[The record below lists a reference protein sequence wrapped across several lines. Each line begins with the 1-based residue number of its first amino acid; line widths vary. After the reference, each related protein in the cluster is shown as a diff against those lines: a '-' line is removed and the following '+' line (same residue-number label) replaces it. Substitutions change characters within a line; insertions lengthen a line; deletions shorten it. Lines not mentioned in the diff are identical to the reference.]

1 MPGSL
6 VLGQVYQINRYDIA
20 LALPNNLTGYIPL
33 TSISDNFTEVV
44 EAIAQDEAGDEK
56 DDTTILDLQS
66 LFYIGQYLRAY
77 VVSTID
83 EIPSGRTGRRHIELS
98 IDPHKVNSGLK
109 KADLVV
115 NSLVQASV
123 SSVEDHGLIMNL
135 GLDDPDIRGF
145 MSSKELGDHVNLS
158 NVQDG
163 IVFLCLVTG
172 LSSNGNIIKLST
184 DSLKAGNIKK
194 GHFLTDA
201 PSVDSFLP
209 GTAVEVLISEVT
221 NFGIAGK
228 VMGML
233 DVTADLIHSG
243 AVTSEKELEKT
254 YKLGNKIIAR
264 IICTFPK
271 AEQKKIGVS
280 LLKHVVSFR
289 SISAPENLLPTAI
302 LPISTILEECRVVKV
317 VNGVGLFVDVN
328 VKGVRGFVHI
338 SKIADEKI
346 ETLSESM
353 GRYKLGSIHKSR
365 IIGYNPMDGLFIVSL
380 EPKVINQQF
389 IRIEDV
395 QVGQTSVGTIE
406 KLIVD
411 ESGVTGMLVNIA
423 DGISGLV
430 PKIHFADIPLQHP
443 ERKFTIGSAVKVR
456 VLSTHLEKRQLR
468 LTLKKTL
475 VNSDDDPWD
484 SYEKLKPGLQAAGT
498 LVKIL
503 SAGAV
508 VQFFGPVR
516 GFLPVSEMSE
526 SYIEDPNKHFRIGQ
540 VVHVRI
546 VSLDAL
552 ERRMIVSCKDASVFE
567 AAQGEALHKLE
578 IGSLVDGAVIEKTRD
593 VIVLELSGSGLK
605 ALLPFGHLADRSDQ
619 KCLSL
624 TKKIRVNQVLK
635 GLVVLKKQ
643 ESGGLVRLSSKP
655 SLVKAASEGKLL
667 KSFDDVIEGAEF
679 PGFVNNVTPT
689 GSFIEFAAGLS
700 GLLLKSHMPDE
711 AKQLPNFGMTR
722 HQSVSCRVLHVDY
735 AQQRFLLTL
744 KPIQDERR
752 SSGLDGSTFPWAGK
766 TLSNPA
772 DDAITTM
779 HDFSLGRLTKARV
792 KSIKQT
798 QMNVELADGVRG
810 RIDVS
815 EVFDSWEDVKD
826 RKHPLQVFS
835 VQQILPVRI
844 LGIHDSRNHRF
855 LPITNRG
862 KAPVFELTAKPSSQ
876 NSQDLD
882 ILTLDK
888 VEVGS
893 TRLVYVNNISENCI
907 WVNLSPNVR
916 GRIGA
921 MDLPDVSLLDDLA
934 KNFPIGSVLRAR
946 VTKVDVVNNRLDL
959 SARMENA
966 NPSRLDEIS
975 KGMILPGRVTRVSD
989 RQILVQLSE
998 NISGPVNLIDMADD
1012 YSQADPSIY
1021 HKNQIIRVCV
1031 NEVDHA
1037 NKRVIMSTRP
1047 SKVLSSSLPVADPE
1061 ITLISLLKI
1070 NDILRG
1076 FVQNVADSGLFVR
1089 IASSLQAFIRV
1100 SDLSDEFLK
1109 DWKSHFEIDQLVRGK
1124 IIAVDPSLN
1133 HVHLSLKQSHMDSN
1147 YIAPLTF
1154 ADMEVGKV
1162 ITGKVRKVEDFGVFI
1177 VVDGSSNVSGL
1188 CHRSELA
1195 DNRTPNPK
1203 KLYNEGDAVQA
1214 KVLKIDLK
1222 KKQISFG
1229 LKASYF
1235 QPSGRLENGLN
1246 ENDDGYGGLKNGEEH
1261 DKEPLVN
1268 KERESQPDLS
1278 DKSGS
1283 DEEMEDDTDNGVRLT
1298 DAHNDF
1304 GTADDFPALEAGAF
1318 DWTGGMNVSGDDNL
1332 ESGFESEMSQP
1343 KKKRRRKA
1351 EIKIDKTGDLDTNGP
1366 QSTADFERLLMGQP
1380 NSSVLWLTY
1389 MAFQLQSG
1397 EVGKAREIAE
1407 RAIKTINIREEAE
1420 KLNVWVALLNLEN
1433 AYGTD
1438 ESLEEVFKRACQYN
1452 DSEEVHE
1459 KLISIY
1465 IQSEK
1470 NDVSYISPTFIPPLN
1485 AAMTNKFCHP
1495 SPTQKADTLFS
1506 TAIKKFSQ
1514 VPSIWYNYATFL
1526 FTTLDAPERARALLP
1541 RAMQSLPPHTHFAL
1555 TKTFAQLE
1563 FTTEHG
1569 SAERGRTIFEGL
1581 LTTFPKRLDLWNVL
1595 LDLEIK
1601 QGPENRDQVRRLF
1614 ERVTSLSMATTGAG
1628 APGTKLKPKQAKSFF
1643 KRWLEYEQKEGDT
1656 KSQERVQM
1664 KAAEYV
1670 KGLTATKA

>member
-1 MPGSL
+1 MQRLVPGSL
-6 VLGQVYQINRYDIA
+6 VLGQVCQINRYDIA

-33 TSISDNFTEVV
+33 TSISDKFTEVV
-44 EAIAQDEAGDEK
+44 EAIAQDEAGDETEE
-56 DDTTILDLQS
+56 TTQLNLQS
-66 LFYIGQYLRAY
+66 LFSISQYLRAY
-77 VVSTID
+77 VVSTSD
-83 EIPSGRTGRRHIELS
+83 EIPSGRMGRRHIELS
-98 IDPHKVNSGLK
+98 IDPHKVNTGLK
-109 KADLVV
+109 KSNIVV
-115 NSLVQASV
+115 NSMIQASV
-123 SSVEDHGLIMNL
+123 LSVEDHGMIMNL
-135 GLDDPDIRGF
+135 GLDDTNIRGF
-145 MSSKELGDHVNLS
+145 MSSKELGHHVNLS
-158 NVQDG
+158 NVPSG
-163 IVFLCLVTG
+163 RVFLCLVTG
-172 LSSNGNIIKLST
+172 LSSNGNVVKLSADT
-184 DSLKAGNIKK
+184 LKAGTIKK

-221 NFGIAGK
+221 SFGVAGK

-243 AVTSEKELEKT
+243 AATSEKEFEKT
-254 YKLGNKIIAR
+254 YRLGTKLPAR
-264 IICTFPK
+264 ITCTFPT

-280 LLKHVVSFR
+280 LLKHVVSFKP
-289 SISAPENLLPTAI
+289 ISAPENMLPTAI

-317 VNGVGLFVDVN
+317 VNGVGLFVDVG
-328 VKGVRGFVHI
+328 VKGVQGFVHI

-353 GRYKLGSIHKSR
+353 GRYKLDSIHKSR

-395 QVGQTSVGTIE
+395 RVGQTVNGMIE
-406 KLIVD
+406 KLIID
-411 ESGVTGMLVNIA
+411 ESGVTGMLVSIA
-423 DGISGLV
+423 EGISGLV
-430 PKIHFADIPLQHP
+430 PKMHFADITLQHP
-443 ERKFTIGSAVKVR
+443 ERKFTVGSAVKAR
-456 VLSTHLEKRQLR
+456 VLSTYLEKRQLR

-475 VNSDDDPWD
+475 VYSDDDPWD
-484 SYEKLKPGLQAAGT
+484 SYDKLKPGLQAPGT

-503 SAGAV
+503 STGAV

-526 SYIEDPNKHFRIGQ
+526 SYIEDPNEHFRIGQ

-552 ERRMIVSCKDASVFE
+552 ERRMMVSCKDASAIG
-567 AAQGEALHKLE
+567 AAQHEALLKLE
-578 IGSLVDGAVIEKTRD
+578 IGCLVEGAVTEKTKD
-593 VIVLELSGSGLK
+593 EIVIELSGSGLK
-605 ALLPFGHLADRSDQ
+605 ALLPFGHLADKSNQ
-619 KCLSL
+619 KCLAL
-624 TKKIRVNQVLK
+624 AKRIRVSQVLK
-635 GLVVLKKQ
+635 GLVVLRKQ
-643 ESGGLVRLSSKP
+643 GCGGLVRLTSKP

-700 GLLLKSHMPDE
+700 GLLLKAHMPDE
-711 AKQLPNFGMTR
+711 AKQLPDFGMSR
-722 HQSVSCRVLHVDY
+722 YQSVSCRVLHVDY
-735 AQQRFLLTL
+735 AQGRFLLTL
-744 KPIQDERR
+744 RPLRHDVQHNG
-752 SSGLDGSTFPWAGK
+752 SDGSNFFLAGK

-772 DDAITTM
+772 DDTITSM
-779 HDFSLGRLTKARV
+779 HDFSLGRLTKARI

-815 EVFDSWEDVKD
+815 EVFDSWEDIKD

-862 KAPVFELTAKPSSQ
+862 KAPVFELSAKPRTR
-876 NSQDLD
+876 NSLDLD
-882 ILTLDK
+882 ILTIDK

-893 TRLVYVNNISENCI
+893 TRLVYVNNISDNCL

-934 KNFPIGSVLRAR
+934 KNFPIGSALRAR
-946 VTKVDVVNNRLDL
+946 VIKVDIANNQLDL

-966 NPSRLDEIS
+966 NPSRLDEVS

-998 NISGPVNLIDMADD
+998 NLSGPVHLIDMADD
-1012 YSQADPSIY
+1012 YSQADPTKY
-1021 HKNQIIRVCV
+1021 QKNQIIRVCV

-1037 NKRVIMSTRP
+1037 NKRIIMSTRP
-1047 SKVLSSSLPVADPE
+1047 SKVLSSSLPVKDPE
-1061 ITLISLLKI
+1061 VTSISLLKV

-1089 IASSLQAFIRV
+1089 IASTLQAFIRV
-1100 SDLSDEFLK
+1100 TDLSDDFLK
-1109 DWKSHFEIDQLVRGK
+1109 DWKSHFEIDQLVKGK
-1124 IIAVDPSLN
+1124 IIAIDPSLN
-1133 HVHLSLKQSHMDSN
+1133 RVHLSLKQSHIDSN
-1147 YIAPLTF
+1147 YIAPLLF

-1162 ITGKVRKVEDFGVFI
+1162 VTGKVRKVEDFGVFI

-1195 DNRTPNPK
+1195 DDRSPNPK
-1203 KLYNEGDAVQA
+1203 NLYNEGDAVQA
-1214 KVLKIDLK
+1214 KVLKIDPK

-1235 QPSGRLENGLN
+1235 QPSDHLGNGLTEDGDGHEVLNNEEEHDENVPLANQESDLRPDLTLENGS
-1246 ENDDGYGGLKNGEEH
+1246 DDG
-1261 DKEPLVN
+1261 V
-1268 KERESQPDLS
+1268 
-1278 DKSGS
+1278 
-1283 DEEMEDDTDNGVRLT
+1283 DDDNDNGVRLT
-1298 DAHNDF
+1298 DARNES
-1304 GTADDFPALEAGAF
+1304 GTPDDIPPLEAGGF
-1318 DWTGGMNVSGDDNL
+1318 DWTGDMGISGDDNS

-1433 AYGTD
+1433 TYGTD
-1438 ESLEEVFKRACQYN
+1438 ESLEGVFKRACQYN
-1452 DSEEVHE
+1452 DSEEIHE

-1470 NDVSYISPTFIPPLN
+1470 YDVSYSTLIPSSTSFPT
-1485 AAMTNKFCHP
+1485 
-1495 SPTQKADTLFS
+1495 
-1506 TAIKKFSQ
+1506 
-1514 VPSIWYNYATFL
+1514 
-1526 FTTLDAPERARALLP
+1526 E
-1541 RAMQSLPPHTHFAL
+1541 
-1555 TKTFAQLE
+1555 
-1563 FTTEHG
+1563 
-1569 SAERGRTIFEGL
+1569 
-1581 LTTFPKRLDLWNVL
+1581 
-1595 LDLEIK
+1595 
-1601 QGPENRDQVRRLF
+1601 
-1614 ERVTSLSMATTGAG
+1614 
-1628 APGTKLKPKQAKSFF
+1628 
-1643 KRWLEYEQKEGDT
+1643 
-1656 KSQERVQM
+1656 
-1664 KAAEYV
+1664 
-1670 KGLTATKA
+1670 

>member
-1 MPGSL
+1 M
-6 VLGQVYQINRYDIA
+6 
-20 LALPNNLTGYIPL
+20 
-33 TSISDNFTEVV
+33 
-44 EAIAQDEAGDEK
+44 EAIAQDEAAEEK
-56 DDTTILDLQS
+56 DETTKLDLQS
-66 LFYIGQYLRAY
+66 LFSIGQYLRAY
-77 VVSTID
+77 VISTI
-83 EIPSGRTGRRHIELS
+83 EETPSGRMGKRHIELS
-98 IDPHKVNSGLK
+98 IEPCKVNSGLK
-109 KADLVV
+109 KADIVV
-115 NSLVQASV
+115 NSMIQASV

-135 GLDDPDIRGF
+135 GLDDTDIRGF
-145 MSSKELGDHVNLS
+145 MSSKELGDHANLS
-158 NVQDG
+158 NLHDG
-163 IVFLCLVTG
+163 RVFLCLVTG
-172 LSSNGNIIKLST
+172 LSSNGNIIKLSADT
-184 DSLKAGNIKK
+184 LKAGNMKK

-209 GTAVEVLISEVT
+209 GTAVEILISEVT
-221 NFGIAGK
+221 SFGMAGK
-228 VMGML
+228 LMGMI

-243 AVTSEKELEKT
+243 AATSGKEFEKA
-254 YKLGNKIIAR
+254 YKLGTKFPAR
-264 IICTFPK
+264 ITCTFPT
-271 AEQKKIGVS
+271 AEYKRIGVS
-280 LLKHVVSFR
+280 LLKHVVSFK
-289 SISAPENLLPTAI
+289 SISAPENLSPTAV
-302 LPISTILEECRVVKV
+302 LPISNILDECRVVKV
-317 VNGVGLFVDVN
+317 VNGVGLFVEVG
-328 VKGVRGFVHI
+328 VKGVQGFVHI

-353 GRYKLGSIHKSR
+353 GRYKLGSVHKSR

-395 QVGQTSVGTIE
+395 HVGQTLVGMIE
-406 KLIVD
+406 KLIID

-430 PKIHFADIPLQHP
+430 PKMHFADIPLQHP
-443 ERKFTIGSAVKVR
+443 ERKFTVGSAIKAR

-475 VNSDDDPWD
+475 INSDNDPWD
-484 SYEKLKPGLQAAGT
+484 SYEKLEPGLQAPGT

-503 SAGAV
+503 STGAV

-552 ERRMIVSCKDASVFE
+552 ERRMIVSCKDASIF
-567 AAQGEALHKLE
+567 AATQREALHKLE
-578 IGSLVDGAVIEKTRD
+578 IGCLVEGAVTEKTKD
-593 VIVLELSGSGLK
+593 EIVVELSGSGLK
-605 ALLPFGHLADRSDQ
+605 ALLPFGHLADKSDQ
-619 KCLSL
+619 KCLAL
-624 TKKIRVNQVLK
+624 AKRIRVSQVLK
-635 GLVVLKKQ
+635 GLVVMRKQ
-643 ESGGLVRLSSKP
+643 TSGGLVRLTSKP

-667 KSFDDVIEGAEF
+667 QSFDDVIEGAEF
-679 PGFVNNVTPT
+679 SGFVNNVTPT

-700 GLLLKSHMPDE
+700 GLLLKTHMPDE
-711 AKQLPNFGMTR
+711 AKQLPDFGMAR

-735 AQQRFLLTL
+735 AQRRFLLTL
-744 KPIQDERR
+744 RPVKEDKKP
-752 SSGLDGSTFPWAGK
+752 SGFNGSNFYWAGK

-772 DDAITTM
+772 DDTITNM

-798 QMNVELADGVRG
+798 QVNVELADGVKG

-815 EVFDSWEDVKD
+815 ELFDSWEDIKD
-826 RKHPLQVFS
+826 RKHPLQAFS

-862 KAPVFELTAKPSSQ
+862 KAPVFELTAKPRNQ
-876 NSQDLD
+876 NSPDLD

-893 TRLVYVNNISENCI
+893 SRLVFVNNISENCL

-934 KNFPIGSVLRAR
+934 KNFPIGSALRAR
-946 VTKVDVVNNRLDL
+946 VTKVDIANNHLDL
-959 SARMENA
+959 SARIENA
-966 NPSRLDEIS
+966 NPSRLDEVS

-989 RQILVQLSE
+989 HQILVQLSE
-998 NISGPVNLIDMADD
+998 NLAGPVHLIDMADD
-1012 YSQADPSIY
+1012 YSQADPTKY
-1021 HKNQIIRVCV
+1021 QKNQIIRVCV

-1037 NKRVIMSTRP
+1037 NKRIIMSTRP
-1047 SKVLSSSLPVADPE
+1047 SKVLSSSLLVKDPE
-1061 ITLISLLKI
+1061 VTSISLLKV

-1076 FVQNVADSGLFVR
+1076 FVHNVADSGLFIR
-1089 IASSLQAFIRV
+1089 IASTFQAFIRV

-1109 DWKSHFEIDQLVRGK
+1109 DWKSHFEIHQLVKGK
-1124 IIAVDPSLN
+1124 IIAIDPSLN
-1133 HVHLSLKQSHMDSN
+1133 RVHLSLKHSHMDSN
-1147 YIAPLTF
+1147 YIAPLVF

-1162 ITGKVRKVEDFGVFI
+1162 VTGKVRKVEDFGVFI

-1188 CHRSELA
+1188 CHRTELA

-1203 KLYNEGDAVQA
+1203 TLYNEGDAVQA
-1214 KVLKIDLK
+1214 KVLKIDPK

-1235 QPSGRLENGLN
+1235 HPSDYLENGAN
-1246 ENDDGYGGLKNGEEH
+1246 DDSDRNEVSDNGGENDEN
-1261 DKEPLVN
+1261 EPLAIQ
-1268 KERESQPDLS
+1268 ESESQRDPTQDN
-1278 DKSGS
+1278 GS
-1283 DEEMEDDTDNGVRLT
+1283 DDQMNVVDDNGVRLP
-1298 DAHNDF
+1298 DAYDAS
-1304 GTADDFPALEAGAF
+1304 GTADEFPGLEAGGF
-1318 DWTGGMNVSGDDNL
+1318 DWTGGMELSGDDNS
-1332 ESGFESEMSQP
+1332 ESGFDSELSQP

-1397 EVGKAREIAE
+1397 EVGKARETAE

-1433 AYGTD
+1433 TYGTD
-1438 ESLEEVFKRACQYN
+1438 ESLEEIFKRACQYN
-1452 DSEEVHE
+1452 DSEEIHE

-1470 NDVSYISPTFIPPLN
+1470 NDVSNLSPV
-1485 AAMTNKFCHP
+1485 
-1495 SPTQKADTLFS
+1495 PTSMSF
-1506 TAIKKFSQ
+1506 
-1514 VPSIWYNYATFL
+1514 P
-1526 FTTLDAPERARALLP
+1526 
-1541 RAMQSLPPHTHFAL
+1541 
-1555 TKTFAQLE
+1555 
-1563 FTTEHG
+1563 TE
-1569 SAERGRTIFEGL
+1569 
-1581 LTTFPKRLDLWNVL
+1581 
-1595 LDLEIK
+1595 
-1601 QGPENRDQVRRLF
+1601 
-1614 ERVTSLSMATTGAG
+1614 
-1628 APGTKLKPKQAKSFF
+1628 
-1643 KRWLEYEQKEGDT
+1643 
-1656 KSQERVQM
+1656 
-1664 KAAEYV
+1664 
-1670 KGLTATKA
+1670 